1 VPIPPEWMTQEM
13 IYEGCKGHAGYLA
26 SMQFLQQR
34 QDLKKLPAVGYWM
47 CISHPY
53 PVQGVAGM

>member
-1 VPIPPEWMTQEM
+1 MT
-13 IYEGCKGHAGYLA
+13 YEGCKGHAGYLA

-34 QDLKKLPAVGYWM
+34 QDLKKFPAVGYWM

-53 PVQGVAGM
+53 PVQGVAM